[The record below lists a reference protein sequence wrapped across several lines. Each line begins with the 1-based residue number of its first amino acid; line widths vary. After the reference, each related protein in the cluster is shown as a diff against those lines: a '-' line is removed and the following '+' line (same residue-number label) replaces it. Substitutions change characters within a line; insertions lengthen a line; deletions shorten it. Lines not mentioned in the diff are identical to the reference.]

1 MNTAKSLLEQL
12 SIRNLLKAETE
23 VDLVVDGLAQENLL
37 SFVFVLLPELLDAL
51 SGTFRQLI
59 VFHNFNPSA
68 IALIRLFFLS

>member
-51 SGTFRQLI
+51 SGTFRQFI

-68 IALIRLFFLS
+68 IALIRCFFLA